1 LNAIGAD
8 DDEAVALLAL
18 MNFGGEVAFD
28 PEVGSG
34 LSIGRND
41 GAVGERFEKRMGS
54 TVRAAP
60 GGLARA
66 ARTFDHDDHLPNL
79 ACCS

>member
-1 LNAIGAD
+1 MNAIGAD
-8 DDEAVALLAL
+8 NDEAVALLAL

-66 ARTFDHDDHLPNL
+66 ARTFDDEDHLRKR
-79 ACCS
+79 ARCS